1 MNDVR
6 ETINTMLVK
15 TFHEILE
22 LEEKAIITDEF
33 SDISNN
39 DMHIIEAIGLGD
51 GARMSVV
58 AKRLNITVGSLTTSM
73 NSLVNKGYVAR
84 ARSEKDRRVV
94 NVYLLEKGTVA
105 ASDLTTGAGIGV
117 STEVDVAGSQLNVA
131 VTSDAVS
138 ANYFTSD
145 NTTYITQIAGNS
157 GTGYVVLTQRSAS
170 TTHNHSCVCGAVH
183 AQSNGH
189 DTEENLTNWVG
200 ISDLNLITGAGNYY
214 LTDNVT
220 LTEAIAY
227 DSGSYCGWKVPDGV
241 VLCLNGKNITMQN
254 PDDLV
259 SESGKAKNADV

>member
-94 NVYLLEKGTVA
+94 NVYLLEKGIA
-105 ASDLTTGAGIGV
+105 AYKHHEEFEKML
-117 STEVDVAGSQLNVA
+117 
-131 VTSDAVS
+131 DAIMETLS
-138 ANYFTSD
+138 SEEL
-145 NTTYITQIAGNS
+145 
-157 GTGYVVLTQRSAS
+157 VVWAKSCDRLTQFLKS
-170 TTHNHSCVCGAVH
+170 
-183 AQSNGH
+183 
-189 DTEENLTNWVG
+189 
-200 ISDLNLITGAGNYY
+200 
-214 LTDNVT
+214 
-220 LTEAIAY
+220 Y
-227 DSGSYCGWKVPDGV
+227 DKSHIK
-241 VLCLNGKNITMQN
+241 
-254 PDDLV
+254 
-259 SESGKAKNADV
+259 KAK

>member
-94 NVYLLEKGTVA
+94 NVYLLEKGIA
-105 ASDLTTGAGIGV
+105 AYKHHEEFHEKML
-117 STEVDVAGSQLNVA
+117 
-131 VTSDAVS
+131 DAIMETLS
-138 ANYFTSD
+138 PEEL
-145 NTTYITQIAGNS
+145 
-157 GTGYVVLTQRSAS
+157 VVCDRLTQFLKS
-170 TTHNHSCVCGAVH
+170 
-183 AQSNGH
+183 
-189 DTEENLTNWVG
+189 
-200 ISDLNLITGAGNYY
+200 
-214 LTDNVT
+214 
-220 LTEAIAY
+220 Y
-227 DSGSYCGWKVPDGV
+227 DKSHIK
-241 VLCLNGKNITMQN
+241 
-254 PDDLV
+254 
-259 SESGKAKNADV
+259 KAK